1 MENPINPQYQEYV
14 KDLSDQILSDL
25 DFENSLDLILY
36 LGEQANPMLTLLGM
50 LNKHGWCLYH
60 NIDEE
65 VIPVSVWKS
74 IRESYPQ
81 DHQRVLVL
89 TADKEIK
96 IGYLHTPFEDRE
108 WSLDNDRTVYGLS
121 HVTDWR
127 ELPHNSDKSV
137 DQKEQP
143 EKVRGAFGNL

>member
-1 MENPINPQYQEYV
+1 
-14 KDLSDQILSDL
+14 
-25 DFENSLDLILY
+25 
-36 LGEQANPMLTLLGM
+36 M
-50 LNKHGWCLYH
+50 LNEHGYCLY
-60 NIDEE
+60 NKIDEE
-65 VIPVSVWKS
+65 VIPVGMWQS

-81 DHQRVLVL
+81 NHQRVLVL

-127 ELPHNSDKSV
+127 ELP
-137 DQKEQP
+137 
-143 EKVRGAFGNL
+143 NL